1 MEEQQER
8 QKPKVA
14 PLTPRSEERAGLRRG
29 IYLLPNLITTGAL
42 FSGFYAIIS
51 SMSGAIENAAIAII
65 VAGVL
70 DALYGRIARLTN
82 TQSEFG
88 VQYDSLSDLVAFGVA
103 PAVLMFSWVLS
114 DLGKFGWMAAFLYMA
129 CAALRLARFNT
140 KPDNTVFFGLASPM
154 AAGLVAS
161 SVWAW
166 TDNIASTV
174 TLPLAIPMAALTV
187 GAAVL
192 MVSNFRYYSPKQIDM
207 HRVPFIYMLGV
218 VVLFALIIVNPPLVL
233 LGLAVL
239 YAGSGPVQAI
249 LRRRSKA

>member
-1 MEEQQER
+1 
-8 QKPKVA
+8 
-14 PLTPRSEERAGLRRG
+14 
-29 IYLLPNLITTGAL
+29 
-42 FSGFYAIIS
+42 
-51 SMSGAIENAAIAII
+51 
-65 VAGVL
+65 
-70 DALYGRIARLTN
+70 
-82 TQSEFG
+82 
-88 VQYDSLSDLVAFGVA
+88 
-103 PAVLMFSWVLS
+103 
-114 DLGKFGWMAAFLYMA
+114 MA